1 VMGEEYL
8 EMVEQSYSKR
18 WIDFAQ
24 NKGKSTGAFCAS
36 PFGSHSYIL
45 ISWTGSMEDVFV
57 LAHELGHAGH
67 FKYTNAEQNIFNTY
81 TSMYFIEAPL
91 TMNEMLVANHLLNH
105 SKDPKFKHWVISSIV
120 SRTYYH
126 NFVTHLLEAAYQR
139 EVYNII
145 DAGGSVNATILN
157 EIKREV

>member
-1 VMGEEYL
+1 
-8 EMVEQSYSKR
+8 
-18 WIDFAQ
+18 F
-24 NKGKSTGAFCAS
+24 F
-36 PFGSHSYIL
+36 P
-45 ISWTGSMEDVFV
+45 
-57 LAHELGHAGH
+57 
-67 FKYTNAEQNIFNTY
+67 YTTLFRSNAEQNIFNTD
-81 TSMYFIEAPL
+81 TSMYFIEAPS

-105 SKDPKFKHWVISSIV
+105 SKDPKFKRWVISSIV

-126 NFVTHLLEAAYQR
+126 NFVTYLLEAAYQR